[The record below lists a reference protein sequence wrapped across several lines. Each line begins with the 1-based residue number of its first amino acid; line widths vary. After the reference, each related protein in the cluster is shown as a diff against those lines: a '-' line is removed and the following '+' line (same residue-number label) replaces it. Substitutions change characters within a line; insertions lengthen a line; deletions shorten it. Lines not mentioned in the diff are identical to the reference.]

1 MPTLAG
7 SAGPT
12 ALTLESRTMAGIVS
26 FRAET
31 SEFVAEPSPD
41 GQPAEDLTAETLRL
55 RVRQQEILA
64 ELGVTA
70 LQGTPFPELL
80 DLTARLTA
88 EGLQAEFTKVLEY
101 MPPEGRFL
109 VRAGVG
115 WGPEVVGSAT
125 VGADVA
131 SPAGYALRT
140 GKAVISNH
148 LENEERFRTP
158 ELLLEYGIRRAMNV
172 ILQGDGEPFGV
183 LEVDSRSEGEFSEQD
198 VTFLQ
203 GAANILGMAIEQQQY
218 QRKLKAALDRHQV
231 LLKEVNH
238 RVKNSLQVVSAMLQ
252 LQANSVGDP
261 ALSERLNEASSRV
274 NAVGRAYE
282 RLAYNADY
290 ENIDLIEYLRGI
302 IADLELTVAPCE
314 IQFEASEEIQIAAD
328 RAILVGLIINEL
340 VSNAG
345 KYAYPDCPG
354 GSIWVRLF
362 QSDKN
367 SIFVSVRDEGAG
379 LPPGFDLTTS
389 KRLGARLVNAL
400 SKQLGAE
407 LTRPTSPIG
416 TNFTLLVPLK
426 PATAQ

>member
-7 SAGPT
+7 SAGST
-12 ALTLESRTMAGIVS
+12 VLTLESETMAGVVS
-26 FRAET
+26 FHPET

-88 EGLQAEFTKVLEY
+88 EGLNAEFTKVLEF
-101 MPPEGRFL
+101 MPVEKRFL

-172 ILQGDGEPFGV
+172 ILQGDGEPYGV
-183 LEVDSRSEGEFSEQD
+183 LEVDSRSEGEFFAND
-198 VTFLQ
+198 IAFLQ
-203 GAANILGMAIEQQQY
+203 GAANILGMAIHR
-218 QRKLKAALDRHQV
+218 QRAEGKLTAALDRQQ
-231 LLKEVNH
+231 LMAKEVNH
-238 RVKNSLQVVSAMLQ
+238 RINNSLQIVASMLH
-252 LQANSVGDP
+252 LQTTATTSTEVQH
-261 ALSERLNEASSRV
+261 ALRDASSR
-274 NAVGRAYE
+274 
-282 RLAYNADY
+282 
-290 ENIDLIEYLRGI
+290 
-302 IADLELTVAPCE
+302 
-314 IQFEASEEIQIAAD
+314 IAAIA
-328 RAILVGLIINEL
+328 RAHQRLYSSDQIDVVDLGAYLGDICSDLSTAMPHCRIYFSSAPGIKTATDTAISVALLVNEL
-340 VSNAG
+340 ITNSA
-345 KYAYPDCPG
+345 KYAYPGAACEM
-354 GSIWVRLF
+354 WVVLSRH
-362 QSDKN
+362 DN
-367 SIFVSVRDEGAG
+367 GATAISVRDKGVG
-379 LPPGFDLTTS
+379 LPEDFDIHS
-389 KRLGARLVNAL
+389 GKRL
-400 SKQLGAE
+400 
-407 LTRPTSPIG
+407 
-416 TNFTLLVPLK
+416 
-426 PATAQ
+426 

>member
-1 MPTLAG
+1 
-7 SAGPT
+7 
-12 ALTLESRTMAGIVS
+12 MASVVS
-26 FRAET
+26 FHPQT
-31 SEFVAEPSPD
+31 SEFVAEPAPD
-41 GQPAEDLTAETLRL
+41 RPPDEDLTAEALRL

-183 LEVDSRSEGEFSEQD
+183 LEVDSRSEGEFNSND
-198 VTFLQ
+198 IAFLQ
-203 GAANILGMAIEQQQY
+203 GAANILGMAIY
-218 QRKLKAALDRHQV
+218 RQRTERQLTAALERQQ
-231 LLKEVNH
+231 LLAKEVNH
-238 RVKNSLQVVSAMLQ
+238 RINNSLQIVAGMLHLQTTATQSAEVQ
-252 LQANSVGDP
+252 H
-261 ALSERLNEASSRV
+261 ALRDASSRI
-274 NAVGRAYE
+274 AAIARAHQ
-282 RLAYNADY
+282 RLYSR
-290 ENIDLIEYLRGI
+290 EQIHTIDLGAYLGDICGDLAKATPNCRINFSAGANIECATDTAI
-302 IADLELTVAPCE
+302 PVAL
-314 IQFEASEEIQIAAD
+314 
-328 RAILVGLIINEL
+328 LVNEL
-340 VSNAG
+340 ITNSV
-345 KYAYPDCPG
+345 KYGYPDG
-354 GSIWVRLF
+354 GCEVWV
-362 QSDKN
+362 DVTHADGA
-367 SIFVSVRDEGAG
+367 IVISVRDQGIG
-379 LPPGFDLTTS
+379 LPADFDLKS
-389 KRLGARLVNAL
+389 GKRLGMRLVTAL
-400 SKQLGAE
+400 SSQVKADLQVHRRSPGTEFL
-407 LTRPTSPIG
+407 LRIPDTRP
-416 TNFTLLVPLK
+416 
-426 PATAQ
+426 AE